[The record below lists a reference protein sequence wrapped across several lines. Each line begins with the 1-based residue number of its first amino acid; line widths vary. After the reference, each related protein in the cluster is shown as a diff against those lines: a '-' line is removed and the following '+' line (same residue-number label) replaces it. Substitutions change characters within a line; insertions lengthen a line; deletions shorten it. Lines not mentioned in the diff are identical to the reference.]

1 MKKIIIT
8 AGSILV
14 LATAGVSSWA
24 KSQEDYNP
32 TVYES
37 KPSSHINEHET
48 YKETEP
54 PEIYSAMMKRWENAR
69 DKIINQKLSK
79 ESTQLSQQWRIIP
92 SSDIDLE
99 LTNTLS
105 AEESSSFADALF
117 SDERKKNIERGDYFP
132 AVLLND
138 AKDRAILTWLKGNG
152 ETVVIDIKSKRDRE
166 AKRTWYV
173 DGNAT
178 KIK

>member
-8 AGSILV
+8 AGSIV
-14 LATAGVSSWA
+14 VFMTAGVSVWA
-24 KSQEDYNP
+24 NSQEVSNP
-32 TVYES
+32 TVRES
-37 KPSSHINEHET
+37 KPLSHINEHET

-54 PEIYSAMMKRWENAR
+54 PEIYSAMMERWEIAR
-69 DKIINQKLSK
+69 DKITNQKLSK
-79 ESTQLSQQWRIIP
+79 ESDQSLQQWRIIP

-117 SDERKKNIERGDYFP
+117 SNERKNNIEPGDYFP

-152 ETVVIDIKSKRDRE
+152 ETVAIDIKSKLDRE
-166 AKRTWYV
+166 GKRTWYV

-178 KIK
+178 KMK